1 MTRSPRVGVRR
12 SHPSTWI
19 VVLVGLAAALV
30 SVLLVGGAHSA
41 SQASGLIVF
50 TRADGIYSMHPD
62 GSGVRV
68 LQRGGV
74 AAGASSLAW
83 SQDGRRLA
91 FTSGQQIWTMAADG
105 SDLRQLVSAGQIG
118 VEGVLSPSW
127 SPLGRR
133 IAFVAL
139 GKKDRDI
146 WVVNADG
153 TNAHRLLRTPKRW
166 ELQVDW
172 SPFGNRFAVTVS
184 ATAANFDLY
193 VMQTTGKHVRAVSA
207 GWMVSAMMPRW
218 SPWGHTLAY
227 MAWPG
232 SAWDSMHDAEIW
244 VAEVSGS
251 GYARRL
257 THNRVVDS
265 NPAWSPDGSKIVF
278 LRGPTAHN
286 IVSPAQRSAD
296 EIYVMNADGTGV
308 TRLTYNRVGEGG
320 LAWQPVLWTASR
332 ER

>member
-1 MTRSPRVGVRR
+1 MTSSPQDGVRQ
-12 SHPSTWI
+12 SHLSVWLI
-19 VVLVGLAAALV
+19 VLLGLAATLA
-30 SVLLVGGAHSA
+30 SALLVGGARSA
-41 SQASGLIVF
+41 SQQAELLAF
-50 TRADGIYSMHPD
+50 TRHDGIYSMHPD

-74 AAGASSLAW
+74 AAGASNLAW

-91 FTSGQQIWTMAADG
+91 FTSRGDIWKMNADG
-105 SDLRQLVSAGQIG
+105 SGLQQLVSAEQIG

-133 IAFVAL
+133 VAFVAL

-172 SPFGNRFAVTVS
+172 SPFGDRFAVTVS
-184 ATAANFDLY
+184 AIAANFDLY

-207 GWMVSAMMPRW
+207 GWMVSAMMPCW
-218 SPWGHTLAY
+218 SNQGHTLAY

-232 SAWDSMHDAEIW
+232 SAWDSKRDAEIW
-244 VAEVSGS
+244 VAEFSGS

-265 NPAWSPDGSKIVF
+265 NPAWSPDGSMIVF
-278 LRGPTAHN
+278 LRGPTANHAF
-286 IVSPAQRSAD
+286 VSPARRSAD

-308 TRLTYNRVGEGG
+308 TRLTHNGVGEGSP
-320 LAWQPVLWTASR
+320 AWQPVAAL
-332 ER
+332 